1 MPRVSKCGVQL
12 ALGAMPS
19 ETGSNPANTAEEP
32 SLPAE
37 VIQTQIVLKK
47 KALMIDHNSWTSFTV
62 LWKWE
67 KTVKGLLTFN

>member
-47 KALMIDHNSWTSFTV
+47 K
-62 LWKWE
+62 
-67 KTVKGLLTFN
+67 GFND